1 MAVGI
6 LTLAMGLVGR
16 GVFQVLSIQRFWR
29 DDVVATRE
37 LRHAGSWFAGDALNA
52 EAIDL
57 ADGASASAVTLNW
70 RDRNGVARVATY
82 SISGSTLVR
91 GTGDAITSLA
101 RRVLIGDFS
110 RSGRVLTFTLEVQA
124 DRGGTERMGLETY
137 LRMLK

>member
-57 ADGASASAVTLNW
+57 ADGA
-70 RDRNGVARVATY
+70 
-82 SISGSTLVR
+82 
-91 GTGDAITSLA
+91 
-101 RRVLIGDFS
+101 
-110 RSGRVLTFTLEVQA
+110 
-124 DRGGTERMGLETY
+124 
-137 LRMLK
+137 

>member
-1 MAVGI
+1 M
-6 LTLAMGLVGR
+6 
-16 GVFQVLSIQRFWR
+16 
-29 DDVVATRE
+29 
-37 LRHAGSWFAGDALNA
+37 
-52 EAIDL
+52 
-57 ADGASASAVTLNW
+57 
-70 RDRNGVARVATY
+70 ARVATY

-101 RRVLIGDFS
+101 RRVLTGDFS